1 MGIDVLKQKHECN
14 FNPEILECLD
24 TDLKKSLMEYCIE
37 NRDLLLAKLKMNAVS
52 LESNEM
58 IITLF
63 SVDDFFK
70 LETWLEE
77 KIH

>member
-1 MGIDVLKQKHECN
+1 MAIDVLKQKHECN
-14 FNPEILECLD
+14 FNPEILESLD
-24 TDLKKSLMEYCIE
+24 IDLKRSLMEYCVE
-37 NRDLLLAKLKMNAVS
+37 NRDLLLAKLKMNAIS

-77 KIH
+77 KIS